1 MFKGILITIIIILLY
16 TGSLKLG
23 VNLVNKDG
31 YVNLEDLI
39 FILFVMVLFYFLIF
53 YVLEKAFEIRYKEYK
68 GDLID
73 IIVTIVVGVDILLM
87 IVVVF
92 GDIAIYAYAD
102 ITHNVKID
110 NKVITRKVNN
120 IISNNKQCVISLD
133 NNKTIVLN
141 TSCTKCNGEYI
152 YVDHIYRRYVEL
164 FGYKIVLNNK
174 DDKLVICK

>member
-1 MFKGILITIIIILLY
+1 MLKRIIITMIIILLCI
-16 TGSLKLG
+16 GSLKLG
-23 VNLVNKDG
+23 INLVSKNG

-39 FILFVMVLFYFLIF
+39 YVLFVMVLFYFLIF

-92 GDIAIYAYAD
+92 GDIAIYAYVD

-120 IISNNKQCVISLD
+120 IISNNKQCEISLD

-141 TSCTKCNGEYI
+141 TPCIKCDGDHI
-152 YVDHIYRRYVEL
+152 YVNHIYRRYVEL